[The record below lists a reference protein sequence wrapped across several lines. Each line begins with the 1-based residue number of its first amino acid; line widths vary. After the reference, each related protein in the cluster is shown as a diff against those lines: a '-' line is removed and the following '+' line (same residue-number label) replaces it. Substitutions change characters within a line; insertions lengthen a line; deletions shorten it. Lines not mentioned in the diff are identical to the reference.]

1 MLRLKTWHV
10 YVLLVCIAL
19 FSSGDLDRLTKEI
32 STMLSFE
39 HPNVMSLVGVCLD
52 GEMPLLIM
60 PFMSNG
66 SVLEYVRH
74 HKQELLLTSEATE
87 EEVWLTFIGLVNTSL
102 HIYLQV
108 LSVEKT
114 YLKMCHQITKG
125 MTYLAKEKFV
135 HRDLAARNCMYGP
148 L

>member
-1 MLRLKTWHV
+1 MSVTS
-10 YVLLVCIAL
+10 YVCVAL
-19 FSSGDLDRLTKEI
+19 FSSGDLERLTKEI

-74 HKQELLLTSEATE
+74 HKQELLLTSEATD
-87 EEVWLTFIGLVNTSL
+87 EEVWF
-102 HIYLQV
+102 
-108 LSVEKT
+108 
-114 YLKMCHQITKG
+114 
-125 MTYLAKEKFV
+125 
-135 HRDLAARNCMYGP
+135 DLYRPCYISCFSYRYSQQRRYI
-148 L
+148 